1 MNQSRFAVTDDQAQ
15 RELSRLREAID
26 RVDEVLVRLLN
37 QRAKYAV
44 EIGRMKGQLELPVY
58 SPEREK
64 QVLANVETWSD
75 GPLEVVALRRLFERI
90 IDESRHVERVEA
102 TNER

>member
-1 MNQSRFAVTDDQAQ
+1 MNQARFAVTDEQAQ
-15 RELSRLREAID
+15 RELTRLREAID
-26 RVDEVLVRLLN
+26 HVDEVLVRLLN

-44 EIGRMKGQLELPVY
+44 EIGRIKGQLAIPVY

-64 QVLANVETWSD
+64 QVLANVEHWSD
-75 GPLEVVALRRLFERI
+75 GPLEAVAMRRLFERI

-102 TNER
+102 SH